1 MDRLVIGALLSAL
14 VLAGCGGGASV
25 KSQTSGGDPSTLSI
39 SPPSNL
45 DAGGRAD
52 FLAGRTVAA
61 EAGCLACHVL
71 GTQGN
76 PGPGHDLTHVGS
88 RLTEAQLLRTLR
100 SPQAPMP
107 SYAELAPPLL
117 ASLVKFLHDLR

>member
-1 MDRLVIGALLSAL
+1 MTRLITGALLSVL
-14 VLAGCGGGASV
+14 VLAGCGGGGGA
-25 KSQTSGGDPSTLSI
+25 KPGTSGGDPSTISI

-45 DAGGRAD
+45 DAAGRAD
-52 FLAGRTVAA
+52 FIAGRTVAA
-61 EAGCLACHVL
+61 ESGCLACHAL
-71 GTQGN
+71 GAQGN

-88 RLTEAQLLRTLR
+88 RLTEAQILRSLR

-117 ASLVKFLHDLR
+117 ASLVKFVHDLR